1 MSLVASRFPSLAI
14 AAVFALPLLGCPP
27 DTRNVCGTLQARSP
41 SGTPD
46 RQAECMKR
54 LEAMRDRSSGEY
66 GMCSQCVMN
75 AVDDAQLAQC
85 RPQCRGLDDLLP
97 TLPPTP
103 AP

>member
-1 MSLVASRFPSLAI
+1 MSSRLPSFAVAAL
-14 AAVFALPLLGCPP
+14 FALPLLGCPP
-27 DTRNVCGTLQARSP
+27 DARNVCGKLQARSP

-85 RPQCRGLDDLLP
+85 HPQCRGLEDLLP
-97 TLPPTP
+97 APATTP
-103 AP
+103 AQ